1 VTVIREF
8 DFAISVMMT
17 CIEILDHNRACRQSI
32 LDAVKNLTSEEFIK
46 ELGVGNGS
54 IRDILIHMIN
64 AEDYWISLLKNID
77 TRKFNRKDFDK
88 VDSVAK
94 IWLEVEAVTKEF
106 LENQTERT
114 LQVVCNVKWDDI
126 MVHFTVA
133 KALIHMATHE
143 IHHRGL
149 IIGLIRQLGYNPPN
163 VNML

>member
-1 VTVIREF
+1 MIREF
-8 DFAISVMMT
+8 DFVFSAMMA
-17 CIEILDHNRACRQSI
+17 CIEMLLGHNRACRQPI
-32 LDAVKNLTSEEFIK
+32 LDTVKNLTNEEFTK

-64 AEDYWISLLKNID
+64 VKDYWISLLRGTD
-77 TRKFNRKDFDK
+77 ARKFDSKDFDK
-88 VDSVAK
+88 ADSVAK
-94 IWLEVEAVTKEF
+94 IWLEVEVATKEF

-114 LQVVCNVKWDDI
+114 LQVVRNVKWDEI

-143 IHHRGL
+143 THHRGL
-149 IIGLIRQLGYNPPN
+149 IIGLIRQLGYEPPN